1 MYSNLLKI
9 SSTPTGTLF
18 YQIYSS
24 PSFNGQFH
32 VFQNRC
38 VETYKSMV
46 LDGAEKL
53 YNKMVKELGIGIL
66 GDITYANRPKRAGSL
81 NRRD

>member
-1 MYSNLLKI
+1 
-9 SSTPTGTLF
+9 
-18 YQIYSS
+18 
-24 PSFNGQFH
+24 
-32 VFQNRC
+32 
-38 VETYKSMV
+38 MV

-53 YNKMVKELGIGIL
+53 YNKMVKELGIGIM